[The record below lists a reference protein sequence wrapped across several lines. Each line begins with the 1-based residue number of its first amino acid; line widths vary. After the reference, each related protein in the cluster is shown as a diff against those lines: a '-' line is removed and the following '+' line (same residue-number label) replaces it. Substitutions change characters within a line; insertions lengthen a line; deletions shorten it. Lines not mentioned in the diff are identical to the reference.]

1 MGFFEPDAEEML
13 EVYLLEVRQLNGQL
27 GKVLLEAEKDGS
39 LKSGDIHNIFRIMHT
54 IKSSSAMMGLQGL
67 SSLAHKLE
75 DLFAYYRDTAVNMG
89 RVQTELFD
97 LLFTV
102 SDFLEKE
109 LEEMA
114 GEGYTPSDTSS
125 LEQQASDYLARIS
138 REPLTEQPCEE
149 AAKEEEGRLKDVE
162 IPAHF
167 LSGSGTVVRVILEKG
182 CRMENIRAYMLV
194 RSITGMCSFVESFPE
209 NLQKSADS
217 AEYISENGVFIR
229 FKSKDSTKVLDM
241 LKKGLFVEQCI
252 VVREEE
258 EKKEADVKPKPSA
271 ALPEIKESEFMEV
284 RTKRLDSLQ
293 NLAAEQ
299 IIQMQTLENRLDELG
314 LSDLKEG
321 PAHQLSLLIGEM
333 ERTVME
339 MRMVPLERIVPK
351 LRRILR
357 DICRDQ
363 QKEAELVVSCGSME
377 ADKSIVEYVSEALM
391 HILRN
396 AVDHGIETPKERLAA
411 GKPRKGKIS
420 FVVESLIGELL
431 LTIKDDGCG
440 LDVDKIREKARQ
452 KGLLTKPDEEY
463 DDQELRELILSP
475 GFTTND
481 QVTEYSG
488 RGVGLDV
495 VKNVLEDV
503 GGNLY
508 ISSEK
513 GKGSSFTVSV
523 PLTLSTMECILFFAG
538 ECCFALPVR
547 HVFRFLEY
555 ARNREKIRCMDGR
568 EYIVYEDR
576 MIPLINLRSLYDL
589 SGQISE
595 EAVLIYVKGAEREGC
610 LIMDSMYDQR
620 RIVIKTLPA
629 LFGGNFRRR
638 TGVSGF
644 SILGD
649 GTICSVLDTE
659 ILISRYLKGGTK
671 QDGRS

>member
-39 LKSGDIHNIFRIMHT
+39 LKNGDIHNIFRIMHT

-75 DLFAYYRDTAVNMG
+75 DLFAYYRDTPVNMG

-97 LLFTV
+97 LLFAV
-102 SDFLEKE
+102 SDFLDKE

-138 REPLTEQPCEE
+138 REPLTGQPCEAVRE
-149 AAKEEEGRLKDVE
+149 AEGHPKEPE
-162 IPAHF
+162 IPARF
-167 LSGSGTVVRVILEKG
+167 LSGNGTVVRVILEKG
-182 CRMENIRAYMLV
+182 CRMENVRAYMLV
-194 RSITGMCSFVESFPE
+194 RSIMGMCSYVDTFPQ

-217 AEYISENGVFIR
+217 AGYISENGVFIR
-229 FKSKDSTKVLDM
+229 FESKDSSKVIDM
-241 LKKGLFVEQCI
+241 LKKGLFVEQCV
-252 VVREEE
+252 VVREEKEKE
-258 EKKEADVKPKPSA
+258 ETDIKPKTSDS
-271 ALPEIKESEFMEV
+271 LLEIKESEFMEV

-293 NLAAEQ
+293 NLAAEL

-314 LSDLKEG
+314 IMDLKEG
-321 PAHQLSLLIGEM
+321 TAHQMSLLIGET

-339 MRMVPLERIVPK
+339 MRMVPVERIVPK

-363 QKEAELVVSCGSME
+363 EKEAELVVSCGSME

-396 AVDHGIETPKERLAA
+396 AVDHGIETPGERLAA
-411 GKPRKGKIS
+411 GKPRKGRIS

-440 LDVDKIREKARQ
+440 LDVDKIREKARE
-452 KGLLTKPDEEY
+452 KGLFTKPEEEY
-463 DDQELRELILSP
+463 DEQELRELILSP

-513 GKGSSFTVSV
+513 GKGSAFTVSV

-555 ARNREKIRCMDGR
+555 ARNHEKIRCMDGK

-589 SGQISE
+589 TGQISE

-629 LFGGNFRRR
+629 LFGGSFRRR

-659 ILISRYLKGGTK
+659 ILISRYLKGGAK